1 MQLNALLRILPLI
14 HLSMVMGL
22 VLFTSVVYW
31 HNPNFNTGMNSNDI
45 FIYLVPVIAIIGY
58 FASKSVFQNL
68 LNTIARIG
76 GIENKSG
83 RYRRAA
89 IIKYALLEGPAI
101 LALIGYYLKG
111 NMLHLVI
118 ALCLI
123 IYLFSQRPT
132 RKRVIEDLKL
142 TLEDQKE
149 LELKN

>member
-1 MQLNALLRILPLI
+1 MHLKALLRILPII

-31 HNPNFNTGMNSNDI
+31 HNPNFITGMNSEDI
-45 FIYLVPVIAIIGY
+45 FIYLVPIVAIIGY

-68 LNTIARIG
+68 INTIARTD
-76 GIENKSG
+76 GIENKLG
-83 RYRRAA
+83 RYRMAA

-118 ALCLI
+118 ALFLI

-132 RKRVIEDLKL
+132 RKRVVEDLKL
-142 TLEDQKE
+142 TLKDQKE
-149 LELKN
+149 LNLNN